1 MDILT
6 LLFAL
11 AVFIAVVLFLEG
23 AFLWWNAT
31 RSAEVRRLHQ
41 RLADAATGG
50 AVRSGAHATP
60 LFKTQSATGSAAGDR
75 ILDAIPRLHGLNRLV
90 VQSRVDLTLAQLL
103 GWTAV
108 LALIG
113 FVLPLLLERPLVFG
127 IIGAGVLG
135 MLPTLYVMRARTQHL
150 KRFELQLP
158 EALDLMGRAL
168 RAGHAFPTAIKMV
181 ADEMKGPIAGEFRI
195 LFDEMN
201 YGVPQQTA
209 MLNLAAR
216 TDSTDLSYFV
226 IAVLI
231 QRDSGGNLAELLDN
245 ISSIIRARLKLYG
258 EIRTLSAE
266 GRLSAWIL
274 GVLPFVVA
282 IVINLINPGF
292 MKVLWEDPAGLNL
305 IYGALVMMVLGV
317 LWMRKIIRIRV

>member
-11 AVFIAVVLFLEG
+11 ATFIAVVLFLEG
-23 AFLWWNAT
+23 GYLWWAST
-31 RSAEVRRLHQ
+31 HSAEVKRLNRRLEEVSTGVQ
-41 RLADAATGG
+41 GTRAA
-50 AVRSGAHATP
+50 S
-60 LFKTQSATGSAAGDR
+60 LYKEQNATGSASGDR
-75 ILDAIPRLHGLNRLV
+75 LLSAITHLEGVNRMII
-90 VQSRVDLTLAQLL
+90 QSRLSLSLTQFL
-103 GWTAV
+103 GWTVALAALGFALPVLLNRPMFIGLVVGGV
-108 LALIG
+108 LA
-113 FVLPLLLERPLVFG
+113 
-127 IIGAGVLG
+127 A
-135 MLPTLYVMRARTQHL
+135 LPTFYVLRARSQHMQH
-150 KRFELQLP
+150 FERQLP
-158 EALDLMGRAL
+158 EALDLMGRAM

-181 ADEMKGPIAGEFRI
+181 AEEMKDPIGGEYRI

-209 MLNLAAR
+209 LLNLASR

-231 QRDSGGNLAELLDN
+231 QRESGGNLAELLDN
-245 ISSIIRARLKLYG
+245 ISAIIRARLKLYG

-274 GVLPFVVA
+274 GSLPFATAAMVN
-282 IVINLINPGF
+282 IVHPDF
-292 MKVLWEDPAGLNL
+292 MKVLWEDPAGINF
-305 IYGALVMMVLGV
+305 IYGALCLMVLGV

>member
-11 AVFIAVVLFLEG
+11 ATFIAVVLFLEG
-23 AFLWWNAT
+23 GYLWWAST
-31 RSAEVRRLHQ
+31 HSAEVKRLNRRLEGVASGVQ
-41 RLADAATGG
+41 GARAAT
-50 AVRSGAHATP
+50 
-60 LFKTQSATGSAAGDR
+60 LFKEQNATGSAAGDR
-75 ILDAIPRLHGLNRLV
+75 MLAAVPKLHGLNRMI
-90 VQSRVDLTLAQLL
+90 VQSRLSLTLAQFL
-103 GWTAV
+103 GWTTALAALGFALPV
-108 LALIG
+108 LLN
-113 FVLPLLLERPLVFG
+113 RPV
-127 IIGAGVLG
+127 IVGVLG
-135 MLPTLYVMRARTQHL
+135 AGMLAALPTFYVLRARSKHMQC
-150 KRFELQLP
+150 FEKQLP
-158 EALDLMGRAL
+158 EALDLMSRAL

-181 ADEMKGPIAGEFRI
+181 AEEMKDPIGGEFRI

-209 MLNLAAR
+209 LLNLASR

-231 QRDSGGNLAELLDN
+231 QRESGGNLAELLDS
-245 ISSIIRARLKLYG
+245 ISAIVRARLKLYG

-274 GVLPFVVA
+274 GSLPFA
-282 IVINLINPGF
+282 TAAMINIVNPDF
-292 MKVLWEDPAGLNL
+292 MKVLWDDPAGINF
-305 IYGALVMMVLGV
+305 IYGALGMMAVGV

>member
-11 AVFIAVVLFLEG
+11 ATFIAVVLFLEG
-23 AFLWWNAT
+23 GYLWWAST
-31 RSAEVRRLHQ
+31 HSAEVRRLNR
-41 RLADAATGG
+41 RLEEVASGVAGTRAA
-50 AVRSGAHATP
+50 S
-60 LFKTQSATGSAAGDR
+60 LMKEQNATGSAAGDR
-75 ILDAIPRLHGLNRLV
+75 LLDAVPKLDGLNRLI
-90 VQSRVDLTLAQLL
+90 VQSRASLTLAQFV
-103 GWTAV
+103 GWTAMLAV
-108 LALIG
+108 LGFAL
-113 FVLPLLLERPLVFG
+113 PTLLNRPLVFG
-127 IIGAGVLG
+127 LVGGGVLAL
-135 MLPTLYVMRARTQHL
+135 LPLFYVLRARAKHMQ
-150 KRFELQLP
+150 RFEQQLP

-181 ADEMKGPIAGEFRI
+181 ADEMKDPIAGEFRI

-209 MLNLAAR
+209 LLNLASR

-245 ISSIIRARLKLYG
+245 ISAIVRARLKLYG

-274 GVLPFVVA
+274 GCLPFA
-282 IVINLINPGF
+282 TAAMINLVNPGF
-292 MKVLWEDPAGLNL
+292 MKVLWEDPAGINF
-305 IYGALVMMVLGV
+305 IYGALVMMVVGV

>member
-1 MDILT
+1 MDVLT

-11 AVFIAVVLFLEG
+11 ATFLAVVLFLEG
-23 AFLWWNAT
+23 GYLWWRST
-31 RSAEVRRLHQ
+31 RSAEAKRLNRRLEEV
-41 RLADAATGG
+41 A
-50 AVRSGAHATP
+50 SGASGARP
-60 LFKTQSATGSAAGDR
+60 ASLFKEQSASGSAAGDR
-75 ILDAIPRLHGLNRLV
+75 LLDAIPRLHGLNRLI
-90 VQSRVDLTLAQLL
+90 VQSRVKLTLAEFV

-108 LALIG
+108 LA
-113 FVLPLLLERPLVFG
+113 
-127 IIGAGVLG
+127 VLG
-135 MLPTLYVMRARTQHL
+135 FAVPVLMQRPMILGLAGGAVLAALPTLHVLRARAKHMQ
-150 KRFELQLP
+150 RFEQQLP

-181 ADEMKGPIAGEFRI
+181 ADEMKDPIAGEFRI
-195 LFDEMN
+195 LFDETN

-209 MLNLAAR
+209 LLNLASR

-226 IAVLI
+226 VAVLI

-245 ISSIIRARLKLYG
+245 IAAIVRARLKLYG

-274 GVLPFVVA
+274 GCLPFA
-282 IVINLINPGF
+282 TAALINLVNPGF
-292 MKVLWEDPAGLNL
+292 MKVLWEDPAGINF
-305 IYGALVMMVLGV
+305 IYGALLMMVLGV

>member
-1 MDILT
+1 MDVLT

-11 AVFIAVVLFLEG
+11 ATFLAVVLFLEG
-23 AFLWWNAT
+23 GYLWWRST
-31 RSAEVRRLHQ
+31 RSAEAKRLNRRLEEV
-41 RLADAATGG
+41 A
-50 AVRSGAHATP
+50 SGASGTR
-60 LFKTQSATGSAAGDR
+60 SASLLKEQTVAGSAAGDR
-75 ILDAIPRLHGLNRLV
+75 LLEAIPRLHGLNRLI
-90 VQSRVDLTLAQLL
+90 VQARVALTLVEFI
-103 GWTAV
+103 GWSAALAV
-108 LALIG
+108 LGFALPVLMQRPMILG
-113 FVLPLLLERPLVFG
+113 LVGGGVLAALPLLY
-127 IIGAGVLG
+127 VL
-135 MLPTLYVMRARTQHL
+135 RARAKHMQ
-150 KRFELQLP
+150 RFEQQLP
-158 EALDLMGRAL
+158 EALDLMSRAL

-181 ADEMKGPIAGEFRI
+181 ADEMKDPIAGEFRI
-195 LFDEMN
+195 LFDETN

-209 MLNLAAR
+209 LLNLASR

-245 ISSIIRARLKLYG
+245 IAAIVRARLKLYG

-274 GVLPFVVA
+274 GCLPFA
-282 IVINLINPGF
+282 TAALINIVNPGF
-292 MKVLWEDPAGLNL
+292 MKVLWEDPAGINF

>member
-1 MDILT
+1 MDTLT

-11 AVFIAVVLFLEG
+11 ATFIAVVLFLEG
-23 AFLWWNAT
+23 AYLWWA
-31 RSAEVRRLHQ
+31 SSHSPEVKRLNRRLEEV
-41 RLADAATGG
+41 ATG
-50 AVRSGAHATP
+50 VQQERKTK
-60 LFKTQSATGSAAGDR
+60 LFKDDSASGSAVGDR
-75 ILDAIPRLHGLNRLV
+75 MLAAIPRLGGLNRLI
-90 VQSRVDLTLAQLL
+90 VQSRLNLTLAQFV
-103 GWTAV
+103 GWT
-108 LALIG
+108 LALAATG
-113 FVLPLLLERPLVFG
+113 FGLPLLFDRPFILGVIVGALLATVPSIIVF
-127 IIGAGVLG
+127 
-135 MLPTLYVMRARTQHL
+135 RARAKHMQM
-150 KRFELQLP
+150 FERQLP
-158 EALDLMGRAL
+158 EALDLMARAL

-181 ADEMKGPIAGEFRI
+181 ADEMKDPIGGEYRI

-209 MLNLAAR
+209 LLNLASR

-245 ISSIIRARLKLYG
+245 ISAIIRARLKLYG

-274 GVLPFVVA
+274 GSLPFATAAMVN
-282 IVINLINPGF
+282 IVNPDF
-292 MKVLWEDPAGLNL
+292 MKVLWEDPAGLNF
-305 IYGALVMMVLGV
+305 IYGAMTMMVIGV

>member
-11 AVFIAVVLFLEG
+11 ATFIAVVLFLEG
-23 AFLWWNAT
+23 GYLWWAST
-31 RSAEVRRLHQ
+31 RSTEVKRLNRRLEEVASGVQ
-41 RLADAATGG
+41 G
-50 AVRSGAHATP
+50 ARTKSS
-60 LFKTQSATGSAAGDR
+60 LFKEQSATGSAAGDR
-75 ILDAIPRLHGLNRLV
+75 LLAAIPRLHGLNRLI
-90 VQSRVDLTLAQLL
+90 VQSRLSLTLTQFV
-103 GWTAV
+103 GWTVALGALGYAAPV
-108 LALIG
+108 LLNRPALIG
-113 FVLPLLLERPLVFG
+113 LVVG
-127 IIGAGVLG
+127 GVLAA
-135 MLPTLYVMRARTQHL
+135 LPTLYVLRARSRHML
-150 KRFELQLP
+150 RFEQQLP
-158 EALDLMGRAL
+158 EALDLMSRAL

-181 ADEMKGPIAGEFRI
+181 GEEMKDPVGGEFRI
-195 LFDEMN
+195 LFDETN

-209 MLNLAAR
+209 LLNLASR

-245 ISSIIRARLKLYG
+245 ISAIIRARLKLYG
-258 EIRTLSAE
+258 QIRTLSAE

-274 GVLPFVVA
+274 GGLPFA
-282 IVINLINPGF
+282 TAAMINIVNPGF
-292 MKVLWEDPAGLNL
+292 MKVLWEDPAGINF

>member
-11 AVFIAVVLFLEG
+11 ATFIAVVLFLEG
-23 AFLWWNAT
+23 AYLWWASAH
-31 RSAEVRRLHQ
+31 SAEVKRLNRRLEEV
-41 RLADAATGG
+41 ATGVQ
-50 AVRSGAHATP
+50 AAQKTS
-60 LFKTQSATGSAAGDR
+60 LFKGESASGSAAGDR
-75 ILDAIPRLHGLNRLV
+75 LLDMVPRLGGLNRLI
-90 VQSRVDLTLAQLL
+90 VQSRLNLTLAQFI
-103 GWTAV
+103 GWTLALAAIGFTIPLLLNRPIILAVIGGAV
-108 LALIG
+108 LA
-113 FVLPLLLERPLVFG
+113 
-127 IIGAGVLG
+127 A
-135 MLPTLYVMRARTQHL
+135 LPTIHVARARSRHMQQ
-150 KRFELQLP
+150 FERQLP

-181 ADEMKGPIAGEFRI
+181 AEEMKDPIGGEFRI

-209 MLNLAAR
+209 LLNLASR

-231 QRDSGGNLAELLDN
+231 QRESGGNLAELLDN
-245 ISSIIRARLKLYG
+245 IAAIIRARLKLYG

-274 GVLPFVVA
+274 GCLPFA
-282 IVINLINPGF
+282 TAAMINIVNPGF
-292 MKVLWEDPAGLNL
+292 MKVLWEDPAGINF
-305 IYGALVMMVLGV
+305 IYGALMMMVLGV

>member
-11 AVFIAVVLFLEG
+11 ATFVAVVLFLEG
-23 AFLWWNAT
+23 GYLWWKST
-31 RSAEVRRLHQ
+31 HSAEVKRLNRRLDEVASGIRSAKPATLYKEQ
-41 RLADAATGG
+41 NAA
-50 AVRSGAHATP
+50 
-60 LFKTQSATGSAAGDR
+60 GSAAGDR
-75 ILDAIPRLHGLNRLV
+75 LLAAVPQLHGINRLI
-90 VQSRVDLTLAQLL
+90 VQSRLQLTLAQFA
-103 GWTAV
+103 GWT
-108 LALIG
+108 LALAALG
-113 FVLPLLLERPLVFG
+113 FALPVLLNRPLFLGVAFAAMLGALPLLYVVRAKNRHMQDFER
-127 IIGAGVLG
+127 
-135 MLPTLYVMRARTQHL
+135 
-150 KRFELQLP
+150 QLP

-181 ADEMKGPIAGEFRI
+181 AEEMKDPIGGEFRI

-209 MLNLAAR
+209 LLNLASR

-245 ISSIIRARLKLYG
+245 ISKIVRARLKLYG

-274 GVLPFVVA
+274 GCLPFA
-282 IVINLINPGF
+282 TAALINIVNPGF
-292 MKVLWEDPAGLNL
+292 MKVLWEDPAGINF
-305 IYGALVMMVLGV
+305 IYGALGMMAMGV

>member
-1 MDILT
+1 MDVLT

-11 AVFIAVVLFLEG
+11 ATFVAVVLFLEG
-23 AFLWWNAT
+23 AYLWWRST
-31 RSAEVRRLHQ
+31 HSAEVKRLNRRLQ
-41 RLADAATGG
+41 EVATGVQG
-50 AVRSGAHATP
+50 ARPASLYKEP
-60 LFKTQSATGSAAGDR
+60 NATGSAAGDR
-75 ILDAIPRLHGLNRLV
+75 MLAAIPRLEGINRLI
-90 VQSRVDLTLAQLL
+90 VQSRLNLTLAQFL
-103 GWTAV
+103 GWTGALAALGFALPMLLNRPMILGIVGAAV
-108 LALIG
+108 LA
-113 FVLPLLLERPLVFG
+113 V
-127 IIGAGVLG
+127 
-135 MLPTLYVMRARTQHL
+135 LPTLYVARARTQHMQQ
-150 KRFELQLP
+150 FERQLP

-181 ADEMKGPIAGEFRI
+181 ADEMKDPIGGEYRI

-209 MLNLAAR
+209 LLNLASR

-245 ISSIIRARLKLYG
+245 ISAIIRARLKLYG

-274 GVLPFVVA
+274 GCLPFA
-282 IVINLINPGF
+282 TAALINIVNPGF
-292 MKVLWEDPAGLNL
+292 MKVLWEDPAGINF
-305 IYGALVMMVLGV
+305 IYGALLMMVFGV
-317 LWMRKIIRIRV
+317 LWMRQIIRIRV

>member
-11 AVFIAVVLFLEG
+11 ATFIAVVLFLEG
-23 AFLWWNAT
+23 GYLWWAST
-31 RSAEVRRLHQ
+31 HSAEVRRLNR
-41 RLADAATGG
+41 RLEEVASGVAGTRAA
-50 AVRSGAHATP
+50 S
-60 LFKTQSATGSAAGDR
+60 LMKEQNATGSAAGDR
-75 ILDAIPRLHGLNRLV
+75 LLDAVPKLDGLNRLI
-90 VQSRVDLTLAQLL
+90 VQSRASLTLAQFV
-103 GWTAV
+103 GWTATLAV
-108 LALIG
+108 LGFAL
-113 FVLPLLLERPLVFG
+113 PTLLNRPLVFG
-127 IIGAGVLG
+127 LVGGGVLAL
-135 MLPTLYVMRARTQHL
+135 LPLFYVLRARAKHMQ
-150 KRFELQLP
+150 RFEQQLP

-181 ADEMKGPIAGEFRI
+181 ADEMKDPIAGEFRI

-209 MLNLAAR
+209 LLNLASR

-245 ISSIIRARLKLYG
+245 ISAIVRARLKLYG

-274 GVLPFVVA
+274 GCLPFA
-282 IVINLINPGF
+282 TAAMINLVNPGF
-292 MKVLWEDPAGLNL
+292 MKVLWEDPAGINF
-305 IYGALVMMVLGV
+305 IYGALVMMVVGV

>member
-1 MDILT
+1 M
-6 LLFAL
+6 
-11 AVFIAVVLFLEG
+11 
-23 AFLWWNAT
+23 
-31 RSAEVRRLHQ
+31 Q
-41 RLADAATGG
+41 
-50 AVRSGAHATP
+50 
-60 LFKTQSATGSAAGDR
+60 
-75 ILDAIPRLHGLNRLV
+75 
-90 VQSRVDLTLAQLL
+90 
-103 GWTAV
+103 
-108 LALIG
+108 
-113 FVLPLLLERPLVFG
+113 
-127 IIGAGVLG
+127 
-135 MLPTLYVMRARTQHL
+135 
-150 KRFELQLP
+150 RFEQQLP
-158 EALDLMGRAL
+158 EGLDLMGRAL

-181 ADEMKGPIAGEFRI
+181 AEEMKDPIGGEFRI

-209 MLNLAAR
+209 MLNLASR

-274 GVLPFVVA
+274 GCLPFVTA
-282 IVINLINPGF
+282 GLINLLNPDF
-292 MKVLWEDPAGLNL
+292 MKILWEDAAGINL
-305 IYGALVMMVLGV
+305 IYGAVLMMAMGV

>member
-11 AVFIAVVLFLEG
+11 ATFIAVVLFLEG
-23 AFLWWNAT
+23 GYLWWAST
-31 RSAEVRRLHQ
+31 HSAEVKRLNRRLEEVS
-41 RLADAATGG
+41 TG
-50 AVRSGAHATP
+50 A
-60 LFKTQSATGSAAGDR
+60 QSARTASLYKELNTTGSAAGDR
-75 ILDAIPRLHGLNRLV
+75 LLAAITRLDGVNRMI
-90 VQSRVDLTLAQLL
+90 VQSRLPLTLTQFLAWTVALAAL
-103 GWTAV
+103 GFAVPVVLSRPMIVGLIFGGV
-108 LALIG
+108 LA
-113 FVLPLLLERPLVFG
+113 
-127 IIGAGVLG
+127 A
-135 MLPTLYVMRARTQHL
+135 LPTIYVLRARTKHMQ
-150 KRFELQLP
+150 RFEQQLP
-158 EALDLMGRAL
+158 EALDLMGRAM

-181 ADEMKGPIAGEFRI
+181 AEEMKDPIGGEYRI

-209 MLNLAAR
+209 LLNLASR

-245 ISSIIRARLKLYG
+245 ISAIIRARLKLYG

-274 GVLPFVVA
+274 GSLPFA
-282 IVINLINPGF
+282 TAAMINIVNPGF
-292 MKVLWEDPAGLNL
+292 MKVLWEDPAGINF
-305 IYGALVMMVLGV
+305 IYGALGMMVLGV
-317 LWMRKIIRIRV
+317 LWMRKIIHIRV

>member
-11 AVFIAVVLFLEG
+11 ATFVAVVLFLEG
-23 AFLWWNAT
+23 GYLWWAST
-31 RSAEVRRLHQ
+31 HSADVKRLNRRLEEV
-41 RLADAATGG
+41 ATG
-50 AVRSGAHATP
+50 
-60 LFKTQSATGSAAGDR
+60 TQSKRQASLYKEQNATGSAAGDR
-75 ILDAIPRLHGLNRLV
+75 LLAAVPRLHGLNRLII
-90 VQSRVDLTLAQLL
+90 QSRLNLTLAQFA
-103 GWTAV
+103 GWTMA
-108 LALIG
+108 LAALG
-113 FVLPLLLERPLVFG
+113 FSLPLLFDRP
-127 IIGAGVLG
+127 IILGLLAAVILGA
-135 MLPTLYVMRARTQHL
+135 LPTLYVVRARAQHMQN
-150 KRFELQLP
+150 FERQLP

-181 ADEMKGPIAGEFRI
+181 AEEMKDPIGGEFRI

-209 MLNLAAR
+209 LLNLASR

-245 ISSIIRARLKLYG
+245 ISAIIRARLKLYG

-274 GVLPFVVA
+274 GCLPFVTAAMVN
-282 IVINLINPGF
+282 IVNPDF
-292 MKVLWEDPAGLNL
+292 MKVLWEDPAGINF
-305 IYGALVMMVLGV
+305 IYGALLMMVFGV

>member
-11 AVFIAVVLFLEG
+11 ATFVAVVLFLEG
-23 AFLWWNAT
+23 GYLWWAST
-31 RSAEVRRLHQ
+31 HSAEVKRLNRRLEEVT
-41 RLADAATGG
+41 TGI
-50 AVRSGAHATP
+50 
-60 LFKTQSATGSAAGDR
+60 QSARPASIYKEQNATGSAAGDR
-75 ILDAIPRLHGLNRLV
+75 LLNAVTHLEGVNRMI
-90 VQSRVDLTLAQLL
+90 VQSRLPLTLTQFL
-103 GWTAV
+103 GWTVALAALGFALPVLLNRPVFVGLIIGGV
-108 LALIG
+108 LA
-113 FVLPLLLERPLVFG
+113 
-127 IIGAGVLG
+127 A
-135 MLPTLYVMRARTQHL
+135 LPTLYVLRARGQHMQ
-150 KRFELQLP
+150 RFEKQLP
-158 EALDLMGRAL
+158 EALDLMGRAM

-181 ADEMKGPIAGEFRI
+181 AEEMKDPIGGEYRI

-209 MLNLAAR
+209 LLNLAAR

-245 ISSIIRARLKLYG
+245 ISAIIRARLKLYG

-274 GVLPFVVA
+274 GSLPFATAAMVN
-282 IVINLINPGF
+282 IVNPDF
-292 MKVLWEDPAGLNL
+292 MKVLWEDPVGLNF
-305 IYGALVMMVLGV
+305 IYGALGLMVVGV

>member
-11 AVFIAVVLFLEG
+11 ATFITVVLFLEG
-23 AFLWWNAT
+23 AYLWWASSH
-31 RSAEVRRLHQ
+31 SADAKRLNRRLDEVASGVGSARPASLYKEQ
-41 RLADAATGG
+41 NAA
-50 AVRSGAHATP
+50 
-60 LFKTQSATGSAAGDR
+60 GSAAGDR
-75 ILDAIPRLHGLNRLV
+75 LLAAVPHLHGINRLI
-90 VQSRVDLTLAQLL
+90 VQSRLQLTLAQFA
-103 GWTAV
+103 GWTVA
-108 LALIG
+108 LAALG
-113 FVLPLLLERPLVFG
+113 FTLPLLLNRPLFLGLGFAV
-127 IIGAGVLG
+127 VLG
-135 MLPTLYVMRARTQHL
+135 MLPTLYVMRARNQHMQ
-150 KRFELQLP
+150 RFELQLP

-181 ADEMKGPIAGEFRI
+181 AEEMKDPIGGEFRI

-209 MLNLAAR
+209 MLNLASR

-245 ISSIIRARLKLYG
+245 ISKIVRARLKLYG

-266 GRLSAWIL
+266 GKLSAWIL
-274 GVLPFVVA
+274 GCLPFA
-282 IVINLINPGF
+282 TAALINIVNPGF
-292 MKVLWEDPAGLNL
+292 MKVLWEDPAGINF
-305 IYGALVMMVLGV
+305 IYGAMGMMVLGV
-317 LWMRKIIRIRV
+317 VWMRKIIRIRV

>member
-1 MDILT
+1 MDTLT

-11 AVFIAVVLFLEG
+11 ATFIAVVLFLEG
-23 AFLWWNAT
+23 AYLWWT
-31 RSAEVRRLHQ
+31 STHSPEVKRLNRRLEEV
-41 RLADAATGG
+41 ATGIQQEQK
-50 AVRSGAHATP
+50 AK
-60 LFKTQSATGSAAGDR
+60 LFKDDSVSGSATGDR
-75 ILDAIPRLHGLNRLV
+75 MLAAIPRLGGLNRLI
-90 VQSRVDLTLAQLL
+90 VQSRLNLTLAQFVA
-103 GWTAV
+103 WTLALAAVGVALPLMFDRPFILAV
-108 LALIG
+108 LAGGVLAL
-113 FVLPLLLERPLVFG
+113 LPLL
-127 IIGAGVLG
+127 
-135 MLPTLYVMRARTQHL
+135 YVTRARSQHMQL
-150 KRFELQLP
+150 FERQLP

-181 ADEMKGPIAGEFRI
+181 ADEMKDPIGGEFRI

-209 MLNLAAR
+209 LLNLASR

-245 ISSIIRARLKLYG
+245 ISAIIRARLKLYG

-274 GVLPFVVA
+274 GCLPFVTAAMV
-282 IVINLINPGF
+282 NLVNPGF
-292 MKVLWEDPAGLNL
+292 MKVLWEDPAGINF
-305 IYGALVMMVLGV
+305 IYGALTMMVIGV

>member
-1 MDILT
+1 MDVLT

-11 AVFIAVVLFLEG
+11 ATFIAVVLFLEG
-23 AFLWWNAT
+23 AYLWWT
-31 RSAEVRRLHQ
+31 STHSPEVKRLNRRLEEV
-41 RLADAATGG
+41 ATGVQG
-50 AVRSGAHATP
+50 AKPAS
-60 LFKTQSATGSAAGDR
+60 LFKDESASGSAAGDR
-75 ILDAIPRLHGLNRLV
+75 LLAAIPRLGGVNRLI
-90 VQSRVDLTLAQLL
+90 VQSRLDLTLAQFL
-103 GWTAV
+103 GWTVALGAV
-108 LALIG
+108 G
-113 FVLPLLLERPLVFG
+113 FALPLLLNRPVILGIFG
-127 IIGAGVLG
+127 AAILAT
-135 MLPTLYVMRARTQHL
+135 LPTLYVIRARTQHMQE
-150 KRFELQLP
+150 FERQLP

-181 ADEMKGPIAGEFRI
+181 ADEMKDPIGGEFRI

-209 MLNLAAR
+209 LLNLASR

-274 GVLPFVVA
+274 GSLPFA
-282 IVINLINPGF
+282 TAAMINIVNPGF
-292 MKVLWEDPAGLNL
+292 MKVLWEDPAGINF
-305 IYGALVMMVLGV
+305 IYGALVMMVFGV
-317 LWMRKIIRIRV
+317 LWMRKIIRIHV

>member
-11 AVFIAVVLFLEG
+11 ATFIAVVLFIEG
-23 AFLWWNAT
+23 AYLWWASSH
-31 RSAEVRRLHQ
+31 SAEVKRLNRRLVDVASGVQ
-41 RLADAATGG
+41 GTRPAT
-50 AVRSGAHATP
+50 
-60 LFKTQSATGSAAGDR
+60 LYKEQYATGSAAGDR
-75 ILDAIPRLHGLNRLV
+75 LLAAIPKLHGMNRLI
-90 VQSRVDLTLAQLL
+90 VQSRLSLTLARFV
-103 GWTAV
+103 GWTA
-108 LALIG
+108 ALGAIG
-113 FVLPLLLERPLVFG
+113 FVLPLLLNRPLVFG
-127 IIGAGVLG
+127 LIGAGVLAA
-135 MLPTLYVMRARTQHL
+135 LPTMHVLRARSQHMQ
-150 KRFELQLP
+150 RFEQQLP
-158 EALDLMGRAL
+158 EALDLMGRAM

-181 ADEMKGPIAGEFRI
+181 AEEMKDPIGGEFRI

-201 YGVPQQTA
+201 YGVPQNTA
-209 MLNLAAR
+209 LLNHASR

-245 ISSIIRARLKLYG
+245 ISAIIRARLKLYG

-274 GVLPFVVA
+274 GSLPFA
-282 IVINLINPGF
+282 TAAMINLVNPGF
-292 MKVLWEDPAGLNL
+292 MKVLWEDPAGINF
-305 IYGALVMMVLGV
+305 IYGAMGMMVLGV

>member
-1 MDILT
+1 MDLLT

-11 AVFIAVVLFLEG
+11 ATFIAVVLFLEG
-23 AFLWWNAT
+23 GFLWWRST
-31 RSAEVRRLHQ
+31 RSADVKRLNRRLEEV
-41 RLADAATGG
+41 ATGTSSKT
-50 AVRSGAHATP
+50 ASS
-60 LFKTQSATGSAAGDR
+60 LFKDKSATGSAAGDR
-75 ILDAIPRLHGLNRLV
+75 LLDAVPRLHGLNRLI
-90 VQSRVDLTLAQLL
+90 VQSRVQMTLMDFVSRTVLL
-103 GWTAV
+103 AAIGFIVPMLLDRPIVFSLAFAAV
-108 LALIG
+108 LA
-113 FVLPLLLERPLVFG
+113 VLPLLY
-127 IIGAGVLG
+127 I
-135 MLPTLYVMRARTQHL
+135 MRARVKHME
-150 KRFELQLP
+150 RFEKQLP

-181 ADEMKGPIAGEFRI
+181 ADEMKDPIGGEFRI

-209 MLNLAAR
+209 LLNLASR
-216 TDSTDLSYFV
+216 TDSTDLNYFV

-245 ISSIIRARLKLYG
+245 ISSIVRARLKLYG

-274 GVLPFVVA
+274 GCLPFA
-282 IVINLINPGF
+282 TAALINLVNPKF
-292 MKVLWEDPAGLNL
+292 MKVLWEDPAGINL
-305 IYGALVMMVLGV
+305 IYGALVMMVMGV

>member
-1 MDILT
+1 MDTLT

-11 AVFIAVVLFLEG
+11 AVFLAVVLFLEG
-23 AFLWWNAT
+23 GYLWWASSH
-31 RSAEVRRLHQ
+31 SAEVKRLNRRLEEVASGV
-41 RLADAATGG
+41 RAT
-50 AVRSGAHATP
+50 ASAS
-60 LFKTQSATGSAAGDR
+60 LFKDESASGSAAGDR
-75 ILDAIPRLHGLNRLV
+75 LLAAIPRLHGINRLIL
-90 VQSRVDLTLAQLL
+90 QSRLPLTLAQFIAWTITL
-103 GWTAV
+103 GA
-108 LALIG
+108 LGFALIAM
-113 FVLPLLLERPLVFG
+113 LNRPLVLG
-127 IIGAGVLG
+127 LVCGGVLAV
-135 MLPTLYVMRARTQHL
+135 LPTIYVTRARTKHMQ
-150 KRFELQLP
+150 RFEQQLP
-158 EALDLMGRAL
+158 EGLDLMGRAL

-181 ADEMKGPIAGEFRI
+181 AEEMKDPIGGEFRI

-209 MLNLAAR
+209 MLNLASR

-274 GVLPFVVA
+274 GCLPFVTA
-282 IVINLINPGF
+282 GLINLLNPDF
-292 MKVLWEDPAGLNL
+292 MKILWEDAAGINL
-305 IYGALVMMVLGV
+305 IYGAVLMMAMGV

>member
-1 MDILT
+1 MDTLT

-11 AVFIAVVLFLEG
+11 ATFIAVVLFLEG
-23 AFLWWNAT
+23 AYLWWASSH
-31 RSAEVRRLHQ
+31 SAEVKRLNRRLEEV
-41 RLADAATGG
+41 ATGAQG
-50 AVRSGAHATP
+50 ARPAS
-60 LFKTQSATGSAAGDR
+60 LYKEQNATGSATGDR
-75 ILDAIPRLHGLNRLV
+75 MLAAIPRLDGLNRLI
-90 VQSRVDLTLAQLL
+90 VQSRLNLTLAQFL
-103 GWTAV
+103 GWTAA
-108 LALIG
+108 LAALG
-113 FVLPLLLERPLVFG
+113 FAVPLLFDRPVILGVL
-127 IIGAGVLG
+127 GAGVLAV
-135 MLPTLYVMRARTQHL
+135 LPTLYVIRARSQHMQQ
-150 KRFELQLP
+150 FERQLP

-181 ADEMKGPIAGEFRI
+181 AEEMKDPIGGEFRI

-209 MLNLAAR
+209 LLNLASR

-245 ISSIIRARLKLYG
+245 ISAIIRARLKLYG

-274 GVLPFVVA
+274 GCLPFATGAMV
-282 IVINLINPGF
+282 NLVNPGF
-292 MKVLWEDPAGLNL
+292 MKVLWEDPAGINF
-305 IYGALVMMVLGV
+305 IYGALFMMVFGV

>member
-1 MDILT
+1 MDVLT

-11 AVFIAVVLFLEG
+11 ATFIAVVLFLEG
-23 AFLWWNAT
+23 AYLWWSST
-31 RSAEVRRLHQ
+31 HSPEVKRLNRRLEEV
-41 RLADAATGG
+41 ATGVQG
-50 AVRSGAHATP
+50 AKTAT
-60 LFKTQSATGSAAGDR
+60 LFKDDSASGSAAGDR
-75 ILDAIPRLHGLNRLV
+75 LLAAIPRLGGVNRLI
-90 VQSRVDLTLAQLL
+90 VQSRLDLTLAQFL
-103 GWTAV
+103 GWTVALGAV
-108 LALIG
+108 G
-113 FVLPLLLERPLVFG
+113 FALPLLLNRPV
-127 IIGAGVLG
+127 VLG
-135 MLPTLYVMRARTQHL
+135 IFGAAILAMLPTLYVIRARTRHMQQ
-150 KRFELQLP
+150 FERQLP

-181 ADEMKGPIAGEFRI
+181 AEEMKDPIGGEFRI

-209 MLNLAAR
+209 LLNLASR

-274 GVLPFVVA
+274 GSLPFA
-282 IVINLINPGF
+282 TAAMINIVNPGF
-292 MKVLWEDPAGLNL
+292 MKVLWEDPAGINF
-305 IYGALVMMVLGV
+305 IYGALVMMVFGV
-317 LWMRKIIRIRV
+317 LWMRKIIRIHV

>member
-1 MDILT
+1 MDVLT

-11 AVFIAVVLFLEG
+11 ATFVAVVLFLEG
-23 AFLWWNAT
+23 AYLWWRST
-31 RSAEVRRLHQ
+31 HSAEVKRLNRRLQ
-41 RLADAATGG
+41 EVATGVQG
-50 AVRSGAHATP
+50 ARPAS
-60 LFKTQSATGSAAGDR
+60 LYKEQNATGSAAGDR
-75 ILDAIPRLHGLNRLV
+75 MLAAIPRLEGINRLI
-90 VQSRVDLTLAQLL
+90 VQSRLNLTLAQFL
-103 GWTAV
+103 GWTGA
-108 LALIG
+108 LAALG
-113 FVLPLLLERPLVFG
+113 FALPMLLNRPMILG
-127 IIGAGVLG
+127 IAGAGVLA
-135 MLPTLYVMRARTQHL
+135 MLPTLYVARARTQHMQH
-150 KRFELQLP
+150 FERQLP

-181 ADEMKGPIAGEFRI
+181 ADEMKDPIGGEYRI

-209 MLNLAAR
+209 LLNLASR

-245 ISSIIRARLKLYG
+245 ISAIIRARLKLYG

-274 GVLPFVVA
+274 GCLPFSTA
-282 IVINLINPGF
+282 ALINIVNPGF
-292 MKVLWEDPAGLNL
+292 MKVLWEDPAGINF
-305 IYGALVMMVLGV
+305 IYGAVMMMVFGV